1 MSLMLKNPK
10 RKANYNIFFL
20 KESRD
25 MIIISIFLLT
35 KMLKYLTNY
44 FVIDLMSYD
53 NSSFTVLLLLLLLR
67 QPLLL
72 LKLLLLIKKKF
83 FNY

>member
-53 NSSFTVLLLLLLLR
+53 NSSFTVLLLLLLLLR

-72 LKLLLLIKKKF
+72 LQLLLLIKKKF
-83 FNY
+83 F